1 MKNKIA
7 LAVAAMSVAATSAVQ
22 AATPLDLSGVTGAF
36 TASDVVTP
44 VIAIAGT
51 LATVYVAIKA
61 AKIVLGM
68 LRGR

>member
-1 MKNKIA
+1 MKKQIATVAA
-7 LAVAAMSVAATSAVQ
+7 LAAGVMASAAQ
-22 AATPLDLSGVTGAF
+22 ATPLDLTGVTSAF

-61 AKIVLGM
+61 ARIVLGM

>member
-7 LAVAAMSVAATSAVQ
+7 LAVAALSVAATSAVH
-22 AATPLDLSGVTGAF
+22 AAPLDLTGVTGAF
-36 TASDVVTP
+36 AASDVVTP

-61 AKIVLGM
+61 ARIVLGM

>member
-7 LAVAAMSVAATSAVQ
+7 LAIAALSVAATSQ
-22 AATPLDLSGVTGAF
+22 AAPLDLTGVTGAF
-36 TASDVVTP
+36 SASDVVTP

-51 LATVYVAIKA
+51 LAAVYVAMKA
-61 AKIVLGM
+61 ARIVLGM

>member
-1 MKNKIA
+1 MKKQIATVAA
-7 LAVAAMSVAATSAVQ
+7 LAAGVMASAAQ
-22 AATPLDLSGVTGAF
+22 AAPLDLTGVTSAF

-61 AKIVLGM
+61 ARIVLGM

>member
-7 LAVAAMSVAATSAVQ
+7 LAVAALSVAATSQ
-22 AATPLDLSGVTGAF
+22 AAPLDLTGVTGAF

-61 AKIVLGM
+61 ARIVLGM

>member
-7 LAVAAMSVAATSAVQ
+7 LAVAALSVAATSAVQ
-22 AATPLDLSGVTGAF
+22 AAPLDLTGVTGAF

-61 AKIVLGM
+61 ARIVLGM

>member
-7 LAVAAMSVAATSAVQ
+7 LAIAALSVAATSQ
-22 AATPLDLSGVTGAF
+22 AAPLDLTGVTGAF

-61 AKIVLGM
+61 ARIVLGM

>member
-1 MKNKIA
+1 MKSKIA
-7 LAVAAMSVAATSAVQ
+7 LAVAALSAAAASQ
-22 AATPLDLSGVTGAF
+22 AAPLDLTGVTGAF

-61 AKIVLGM
+61 ARIVLGM

>member
-7 LAVAAMSVAATSAVQ
+7 LAVAALSVAATSQ
-22 AATPLDLSGVTGAF
+22 AGPLDLTGVTGAF

-61 AKIVLGM
+61 ARIVLGM

>member
-7 LAVAAMSVAATSAVQ
+7 LAVAALSVAATSAAQ
-22 AATPLDLSGVTGAF
+22 ATPLDLSGVTGAF
-36 TASDVVTP
+36 TASDVTTP

>member
-7 LAVAAMSVAATSAVQ
+7 LAVAALSVAATSAVQ
-22 AATPLDLSGVTGAF
+22 AGPLDLTGVTGAF

-61 AKIVLGM
+61 SKIVLGM